1 MRKNLSRELK
11 FKSFMAK
18 EEYGKVRPLNLEND
32 WLRNDQKTGIEGR
45 MIIGGHERCSDR
57 SIFSMSSR
65 FDWHSTHKRANGNA

>member
-18 EEYGKVRPLNLEND
+18 EEYGKGRPLYLEND

-57 SIFSMSSR
+57 AIFSMSSR
-65 FDWHSTHKRANGNA
+65 FD